1 MAREDPWNQQIHSRS
16 GNNRSSNR
24 NHSSHRIKNRN
35 SRSCGAA
42 KGVRQMKNHD
52 QFHDGVLEGL
62 WIDGTIVHVFLSTL
76 KKERF
81 TAVAE
86 GVVALAANG
95 FRAGNIIFEVLTR
108 GHEEIVSSDIAELYD
123 LQDGPQGENQG
134 MKLLEKAQ
142 HEGLTL
148 LEINP
153 SYGGTCLVLA
163 HSINFFAS
171 AHVKLIP

>member
-1 MAREDPWNQQIHSRS
+1 
-16 GNNRSSNR
+16 
-24 NHSSHRIKNRN
+24 
-35 SRSCGAA
+35 
-42 KGVRQMKNHD
+42 MKNHD

-62 WIDGTIVHVFLSTL
+62 WIDGTNVHVFLSTL

-86 GVVALAANG
+86 GVVALAGNG

-123 LQDGPQGENQG
+123 LQDGSQGEGQG

-163 HSINFFAS
+163 HSITLLEWNEWLARYPMNPPNAS
-171 AHVKLIP
+171 RLRSEAV